1 MKKYAVTWSKTYY
14 AHGEEVIEANS
25 RVEAEEVVE
34 ENIGDYEG
42 SIQWYPDENII
53 EAFELKYYGTQ
64 NQDTEKD
71 VKWDIK

>member
-25 RVEAEEVVE
+25 RVEAEEMIE

-42 SIQWYPDENII
+42 SMQWSPDENTV
-53 EAFELKYYGTQ
+53 EAFELKEE
-64 NQDTEKD
+64 N
-71 VKWDIK
+71 